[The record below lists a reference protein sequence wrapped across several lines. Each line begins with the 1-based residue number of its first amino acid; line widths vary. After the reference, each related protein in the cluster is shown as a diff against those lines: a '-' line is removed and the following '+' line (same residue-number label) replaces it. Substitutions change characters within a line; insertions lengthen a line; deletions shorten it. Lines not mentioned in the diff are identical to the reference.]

1 MYYYSKQ
8 GKHVIIVL
16 FSKMHSYSIR
26 AIFEL
31 TIDPFSTS
39 RNTFIARNSDN
50 QHSFALIS
58 EVVDSKPPRLNKL
71 RPALILTLAMLIIV
85 AIGPALFP
93 EQNMQSL
100 LGTCSYGL
108 IELLWRFMHRL
119 LTLFLPLFVFKLA
132 SIVSLWS
139 CGIIHIC
146 VYGNIIT
153 TRVPRRR
160 ELGSVRYHRLCVWDW
175 DCNGKFG
182 ETGSGSFQLL
192 KLFYI
197 IGSNLLHFCS

>member
-1 MYYYSKQ
+1 
-8 GKHVIIVL
+8 
-16 FSKMHSYSIR
+16 MHSYSIR
-26 AIFEL
+26 AIFKL

-100 LGTCSYGL
+100 LGKCSYGL
-108 IELLWRFMHRL
+108 IESLRKFMHRL
-119 LTLFLPLFVFKLA
+119 LTLFCLSLCSNWQQFSVCGLVVSFIFVCMGILSQQECRDA
-132 SIVSLWS
+132 VNWEVYVTIS
-139 CGIIHIC
+139 CSFGI
-146 VYGNIIT
+146 GTAMTN
-153 TRVPRRR
+153 
-160 ELGSVRYHRLCVWDW
+160 SVRLGLVRLNC
-175 DCNGKFG
+175 
-182 ETGSGSFQLL
+182 S
-192 KLFYI
+192 
-197 IGSNLLHFCS
+197 SNIVHHWF

>member
-1 MYYYSKQ
+1 
-8 GKHVIIVL
+8 
-16 FSKMHSYSIR
+16 MHSYSIR
-26 AIFEL
+26 AIFKL

-100 LGTCSYGL
+100 LGKCSYRPDRVALVIHAQTSYPIFASLCVQTGNNCQSVV
-108 IELLWRFMHRL
+108 LW
-119 LTLFLPLFVFKLA
+119 
-132 SIVSLWS
+132 
-139 CGIIHIC
+139 
-146 VYGNIIT
+146 
-153 TRVPRRR
+153 
-160 ELGSVRYHRLCVWDW
+160 YHSYLCVWEYYH
-175 DCNGKFG
+175 NKSA
-182 ETGSGSFQLL
+182 ETP
-192 KLFYI
+192 
-197 IGSNLLHFCS
+197 